1 MADVLN
7 LEMGLPLLVLSL
19 MMILML
25 LLFDISKFA
34 AEMGSRALEHDMQ
47 FLELVFAGV
56 WAWSASRW

>member
-25 LLFDISKFA
+25 QLIDISKFA
-34 AEMGSRALEHDMQ
+34 AEMGSRALGHDMQ
-47 FLELVFAGV
+47 FLVLVFAGV
-56 WAWSASRW
+56 WAWSASHW